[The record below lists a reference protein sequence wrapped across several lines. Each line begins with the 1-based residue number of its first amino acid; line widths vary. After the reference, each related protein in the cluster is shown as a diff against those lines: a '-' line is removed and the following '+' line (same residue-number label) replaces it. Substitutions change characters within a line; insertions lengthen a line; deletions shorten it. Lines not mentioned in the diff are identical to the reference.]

1 MSGSGYN
8 YDHLVGEA
16 KTRWLKAAEVLFI
29 LQNHENLQISHVL
42 PEKPPSGSLFLYNKR
57 VLRFFRKDGHRWR
70 RKKDGRAGGEGHERL
85 KVGNVE
91 ALNCYYAHGE
101 QNPNFQRRIYWM
113 LNPAHEHIVLVHYRD
128 ISQGKHT
135 SQFIPRHSPS
145 STFNQSPSPFSI
157 QYTSSTSAMRESCE
171 QQSTSA
177 FVVTNSYGINQS
189 IHTVEEDSNSSM
201 LAVSDALRRIEE
213 QLSTKCDSLNDIEPL
228 DNSIEHSVD
237 VDNIQDNYKSFN
249 EIQDDSNTGNVTDN
263 ILMGHEG
270 NGCKEM
276 LTAYGSSTGAECN
289 HANEM
294 TTLLARDPLE
304 TSEVITW
311 QTFCSEDDLNLGID
325 QQVEDIR
332 YPTCRTPF
340 NIGAINHDQFGTPF
354 EKNQIGSHFEDN
366 TCLTIPQRQNFRISG
381 LCPDWGYTDETTK
394 VIVTGSFHC
403 DSSVSQ
409 WMCMFG
415 DVEVPI
421 QIIQDGVFCCYA
433 PPHLPGKV
441 TLCITMG
448 DQESCSEVRDFEY
461 RVKHTGTAD
470 NCLLGKQ
477 CTGKGTEELVLLVRF
492 AKMLLFEKSRG
503 NVGILESGN
512 EFLEKAKET
521 EDSWNEVIL
530 GILSGDLSSNLT
542 IDWLLEEL
550 LKDKLQQWLAAT
562 LQGKASPLDS
572 DCVLSRKEQGVIHMV
587 AGLGFEW
594 ALRSILD
601 AGVAVDFRDINGRTA
616 LHWAARFGR
625 ENMVAALIAHGASAG
640 AVTDPT
646 KEDLIGQSPAAI
658 AATYGHN
665 GLAGYLSEMA
675 LTSHLS
681 SLTLEETELSKGDT
695 QVMEAE
701 TAFGCI
707 YETDVA
713 RNEDQISMK
722 DTLAAARNATIAA
735 ARIQA
740 AFRAHSFRKRQ
751 QRQAAAAAGD
761 EFVALS
767 NCISGF
773 PASSTKL
780 TYLTPRDYTS
790 AALTIQKKYRGWK
803 GRKDFLAFRQK
814 VIKIQAHVRG
824 YRARKEF
831 RVSWATGVLEKIV
844 LRWCRH
850 GVGLRGFNL
859 EMCESD
865 DCDEILKVFRKQK
878 VDATI
883 EEAVSRVLS
892 MVQSPEARQ
901 QYSRI
906 LEKYRQAKA
915 NLPSVA
921 A

>member
-29 LQNHENLQISHVL
+29 LQNHENLQFTHV
-42 PEKPPSGSLFLYNKR
+42 PPQKPPSGSLFLYNKR
-57 VLRFFRKDGHRWR
+57 VVRFFRKDGHRWR

-101 QNPNFQRRIYWM
+101 QNPKFQRRSYWM
-113 LNPAHEHIVLVHYRD
+113 LNLAYEHIALVHYRD

-135 SQFIPRHSPS
+135 AQFVPRHSPS

-157 QYTSSTSAMRESCE
+157 QNTSSTSAMRESCE
-171 QQSTSA
+171 QQSSSGSMENSPI
-177 FVVTNSYGINQS
+177 VVTNSYGINQS
-189 IHTVEEDSNSSM
+189 SHTVEEDSNSSL

-213 QLSTKCDSLNDIEPL
+213 QLSTKCDSLNDIEPPC
-228 DNSIEHSVD
+228 NSIACSVG
-237 VDNIQDNYKSFN
+237 VDNIQDDYMPFN

-270 NGCKEM
+270 NGCKEI
-276 LTAYGSSTGAECN
+276 LNAYGSSTAAECN
-289 HANEM
+289 PANEM

-311 QTFCSEDDLNLGID
+311 QTFGPEDHLNLGIH
-325 QQVEDIR
+325 QQVEDVR
-332 YPTCRTPF
+332 YLTYKTALNF
-340 NIGAINHDQFGTPF
+340 GAINHDQFGTPF
-354 EKNQIGSHFEDN
+354 EHNQIASHFEDN
-366 TCLTIPQRQNFRISG
+366 TCLTIPQRQKFRISG

-421 QIIQDGVFCCYA
+421 QIIQDGVFCCDA

-470 NCLLGKQ
+470 
-477 CTGKGTEELVLLVRF
+477 KGTEELLLLVRF
-492 AKMLLFEKSRG
+492 AKMLLFDKSRG

-512 EFLEKAKET
+512 DFSEKAKES
-521 EDSWNEVIL
+521 EDSWNEVIEGL
-530 GILSGDLSSNLT
+530 LLGDLSSNLT

-572 DCVLSRKEQGVIHMV
+572 NCVLSRKEQGVIHMV
-587 AGLGFEW
+587 SGLGFEW

-601 AGVAVDFRDINGRTA
+601 AGVAVDFRDINGWTA
-616 LHWAARFGR
+616 LHWAARYGR

-681 SLTLEETELSKGDT
+681 SLKLEETELSKGDT

-713 RNEDQISMK
+713 TNEDQISMK

-751 QRQAAAAAGD
+751 QRQAAAAAAGD

-865 DCDEILKVFRKQK
+865 DRDEILKVFRKQK